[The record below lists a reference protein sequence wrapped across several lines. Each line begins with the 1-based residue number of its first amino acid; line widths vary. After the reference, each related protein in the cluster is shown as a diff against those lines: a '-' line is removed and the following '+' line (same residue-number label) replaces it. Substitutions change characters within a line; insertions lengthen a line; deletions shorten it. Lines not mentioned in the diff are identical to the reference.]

1 MMENFQYYAP
11 TKVVFGKVR
20 KIKQDS
26 LSKSKTAGRCL
37 FITGAEV

>member
-11 TKVVFGKVR
+11 TKLCLEKVR